1 MGKMKLMPVI
11 SVLVLASAS
20 AILANSIQRTESDVA
35 VGRQFSE
42 DPLVNYGVWGFIA
55 GIMNYFVNRAI
66 NPVTTTT
73 TTAAATTSSTR
84 RRNKN
89 RNRNKNKKNRKNRKN
104 AESAKEAKLDAIEAD
119 VVEAVEAIEA
129 MEESEE

>member
-1 MGKMKLMPVI
+1 MGKTAKMKLMPVI

-73 TTAAATTSSTR
+73 TTATTAAATTSSTR
-84 RRNKN
+84 RRN
-89 RNRNKNKKNRKNRKN
+89 RNRNKNKKNRRNRKN
-104 AESAKEAKLDAIEAD
+104 AEKAKEAKLDAIEAD
-119 VVEAVEAIEA
+119 VVEAV
-129 MEESEE
+129 